1 MNPDNIQNLVLS
13 TLGEGFPAI
22 TSSFGVAL
30 AEAGAVCLEDQGHSN
45 GVELKVYGEF
55 IEAFK
60 VYWPNVT
67 GQMRLCW
74 NDYEVTTEYGAYGI
88 AILLI
93 HDLTALSIIERSR
106 KGSGFDFWLGRE
118 DELPFQNKARLE
130 ISGIRKGDDRMVK
143 TRIQQKLKQTE
154 RSKGSFPAYIVVVE
168 FSKPLSHVVKR

>member
-1 MNPDNIQNLVLS
+1 MNSDNIRNLVLS

-22 TSSFGVAL
+22 TPSFGVAL

-74 NDYEVTTEYGAYGI
+74 NDREMTTEHGAYGI
-88 AILLI
+88 GILLI
-93 HDLTALSIIERSR
+93 RDLTNFSIIERSR
-106 KGSGFDFWLGRE
+106 KGTGFDFWLGYE

-130 ISGIRKGDDRMVK
+130 ISGIRKGDDSMVK
-143 TRIQQKLKQTE
+143 ARVQQKLKQTE
-154 RSKGSFPAYIVVVE
+154 RSQGSLPAYIVVVE
-168 FSKPLSHVVKR
+168 FSRPLSHVVKK